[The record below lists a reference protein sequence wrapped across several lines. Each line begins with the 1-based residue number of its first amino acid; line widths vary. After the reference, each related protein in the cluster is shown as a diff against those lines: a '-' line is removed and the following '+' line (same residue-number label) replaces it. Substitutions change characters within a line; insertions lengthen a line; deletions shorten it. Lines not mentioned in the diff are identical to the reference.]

1 MLQSSLPHGK
11 VEEQPPVDEDQIP
24 ALSWKIATE
33 PKLYRELA
41 INPYSPEAKK
51 VISARFPNSNITDII
66 KAVILAEPE
75 GKYDRYFKNL
85 PVKLQT
91 AKTHRQA
98 LITSEILQ
106 RLNEFAGRC
115 SAELAKLPEDS
126 IYEILFKTAF
136 QSFDIAEIEL
146 NFSRDQRKSIKL
158 LILDYVGKLK
168 SFADQASQPPIIP
181 DKLFFFSRFAI
192 PKPGNILSG
201 IACSVVLLVTLFYP
215 SLISGGKSL
224 FTFLDKQTVAHG
236 QVITKA
242 TAKQKNGRAVLA
254 VDFQKTGP
262 GIPVRLKIPLIGVD
276 SAIEQVGLSSGGE
289 MAVPAN
295 SKDGGWFEPGTR
307 PGEKGSAVIAG
318 HFDAENGQPG
328 VFASLY
334 RLKAGDKIYVEDDTG
349 ASIEFIVKASHSF
362 DPGFADEVFN
372 PDDKAYLNLITCD
385 GSWNEA
391 KKSYSKRLV
400 VFAEIAQ

>member
-1 MLQSSLPHGK
+1 MVTCGQKNH
-11 VEEQPPVDEDQIP
+11 IR
-24 ALSWKIATE
+24 ALSWNIATE

-41 INPYSPEAKK
+41 INPYSPEAIK
-51 VISARFPNSNITDII
+51 VVSTRFPNSNITDVI
-66 KAVILAEPE
+66 KAVVLAEPE

-85 PVKLQT
+85 PLELQRT
-91 AKTHRQA
+91 KTNRQIPVT
-98 LITSEILQ
+98 LGILQ
-106 RLNEFAGRC
+106 RLSRFTSRHSIRLG
-115 SAELAKLPEDS
+115 KLPEDS

-136 QSFDIAEIEL
+136 QSFDIGEIEL
-146 NFSRDQRKSIKL
+146 NFSRDQRRAIKL
-158 LILDYVGKLK
+158 LILDYTGELK
-168 SFADQASQPPIIP
+168 RFADQAAQAPVIP
-181 DKLFFFSRFAI
+181 EKLFFFSRFAVSW
-192 PKPGNILSG
+192 PGNILSG

-236 QVITKA
+236 QVISEA
-242 TAKQKNGRAVLA
+242 IPEQKSGPTVLA
-254 VDFQKTGP
+254 VDTQKTRH

-276 SAIEQVGLSSGGE
+276 SAIDKVGLSSSGE
-289 MAVPAN
+289 MAVPGN
-295 SKDGGWFEPGTR
+295 SINTGWFEPGAR

-318 HFDAENGQPG
+318 HFDAEKGQPG
-328 VFASLY
+328 VFADLNS
-334 RLKAGDKIYVEDDTG
+334 LKAGDKLYVEDEAG
-349 ASIEFIVKASHSF
+349 VSIEFVVKASHSF